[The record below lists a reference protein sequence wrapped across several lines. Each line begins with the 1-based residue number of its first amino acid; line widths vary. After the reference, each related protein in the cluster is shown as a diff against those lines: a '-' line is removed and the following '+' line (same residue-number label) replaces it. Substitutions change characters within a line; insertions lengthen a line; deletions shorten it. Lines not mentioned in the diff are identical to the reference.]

1 MRHLPQAAA
10 VAASALAVSCTAA
23 AVPALAAPA
32 TEYVALGD
40 SYASGVGTRDYF
52 PDSGDC
58 KRGPK
63 AYPQLWA
70 DEHGVAKFS
79 FDACSGAVTDDVN
92 SGQLGSL
99 SGSTTLVTIS
109 VGGND
114 VGFSKTMESC
124 LLGSDDACDE
134 AVADGEDRA
143 RGELPAKLDATY
155 ANIRKAAPNAK
166 VVVLG
171 YPRIND
177 LGDCGIP
184 GYSATK
190 RKRINEGADALD
202 EVISGR
208 AEATGFTFAD
218 PRQAF
223 DGHGVCSDQ
232 EWINGPS
239 NPLTESFHPNVDGHA
254 KGYLAVLDQATGHSS
269 ATIRR

>member
-134 AVADGEDRA
+134 AVADGEDR
-143 RGELPAKLDATY
+143 
-155 ANIRKAAPNAK
+155 
-166 VVVLG
+166 
-171 YPRIND
+171 
-177 LGDCGIP
+177 
-184 GYSATK
+184 
-190 RKRINEGADALD
+190 
-202 EVISGR
+202 
-208 AEATGFTFAD
+208 
-218 PRQAF
+218 
-223 DGHGVCSDQ
+223 
-232 EWINGPS
+232 
-239 NPLTESFHPNVDGHA
+239 
-254 KGYLAVLDQATGHSS
+254 
-269 ATIRR
+269 